1 MSEET
6 KMSLVKSDCLGRRQ
20 YGAEYRRE
28 AVAAFARSGQ
38 SAKGFAGQLGVKYST
53 FASWVAKARRSG
65 EGQDAGE
72 APAAP
77 KFLLAEVGEEPAAGG
92 SGGVS
97 VSLPGGA
104 VARAGSR
111 EEVLLLAEL
120 IKALS

>member
-53 FASWVAKARRSG
+53 FASWVAKARRGLPGRREEPGSR
-65 EGQDAGE
+65 E
-72 APAAP
+72 APQ
-77 KFLLAEVGEEPAAGG
+77 FLLAEIGPESAGRTGE
-92 SGGVS
+92 VS

-104 VARAGSR
+104 VARAGNR

-120 IKALS
+120 IRALA